1 MQIMSVILQ
10 RNIEIQSK
18 PNYKIFILLGLP
30 RTSGQLFSQA
40 GPFMCYTK
48 SSWKKRSA
56 GRRLS
61 MVLMQDSVNAKQS
74 EEEQLQTIPQ
84 CICSQQMNITNLVG
98 LDCSSH
104 LVTLHHEP
112 EGVCKHA
119 LNTDSKE
126 KRYNLVT

>member
-1 MQIMSVILQ
+1 
-10 RNIEIQSK
+10 
-18 PNYKIFILLGLP
+18 
-30 RTSGQLFSQA
+30 
-40 GPFMCYTK
+40 MCYTK

-56 GRRLS
+56 GRGLS
-61 MVLMQDSVNAKQS
+61 IVLMQDSVSAKQS
-74 EEEQLQTIPQ
+74 EEEQLQTIHQ

-98 LDCSSH
+98 LGFSSH

-126 KRYNLVT
+126 KGIILSHKQKFMAEYKNQ